1 MACAVADGIEDFD
14 LTILYGSRTKDTIL
28 LHEELEAVA
37 ARSNSRVKVVH
48 VLSDEA
54 AEGYEHGF
62 ITAELIKK
70 YAGEED
76 YSLFLCGPKA
86 MYDFADKQIAEL
98 GLPRRRARKELYDE
112 YGDPA
117 CDASYPKEN
126 QGKSFSLTVS
136 IRGEKQT
143 IS

>member
-28 LHEELEAVA
+28 LKEELEAVA

-70 YAGEED
+70 YAD
-76 YSLFLCGPKA
+76 AK
-86 MYDFADKQIAEL
+86 AEL
-98 GLPRRRARKELYDE
+98 HAGHNEQDNLRRA
-112 YGDPA
+112 
-117 CDASYPKEN
+117 
-126 QGKSFSLTVS
+126 
-136 IRGEKQT
+136 
-143 IS
+143 

>member
-1 MACAVADGIEDFD
+1 MAGGSGITPFYSIACAVADGIEDFV

-28 LHEELEAVA
+28 LKEELEAVA

-70 YAGEED
+70 YANA
-76 YSLFLCGPKA
+76 K
-86 MYDFADKQIAEL
+86 AEL
-98 GLPRRRARKELYDE
+98 HAGHNEQDNLRRA
-112 YGDPA
+112 
-117 CDASYPKEN
+117 
-126 QGKSFSLTVS
+126 
-136 IRGEKQT
+136 
-143 IS
+143 